1 MNERQV
7 ELVQATFRLVQPI
20 AADAARLFYARLF
33 ELDPTLR
40 PLFKHDLSE
49 QGNKLMTA
57 LAFVV
62 RGLRAPHVILPV
74 VRDLGRRHAAYGV
87 RDDHYATV
95 GEALLW
101 TLERGLG
108 ETFTPE
114 VRGAWAAAYTLLAD
128 EMKLAAVPA

>member
-33 ELDPTLR
+33 ELDPALR

-49 QGNKLMTA
+49 QGTKLMTA

-62 RGLRAPHVILPV
+62 RSLQAPHVILPV

-87 RDDHYATV
+87 RDEHYATV

-101 TLERGLG
+101 TLQQGLG
-108 ETFTPE
+108 EAFTPD
-114 VRGAWAAAYTLLAD
+114 VRDAWTAAYTLLAD
-128 EMKLAAVPA
+128 EMKPAAVPA